1 VKDKGG
7 GWTGPAFIFTAEQE
21 NEIRRAFGDSFP
33 EAGISAFLRS
43 MTGIM
48 TKVANDRKELKADPR
63 PARARAEKVAALLTK
78 AASEIGKMTETER
91 DIFSLANWIDPV
103 ALGDLAAT
111 LEKAATGFRKAAD
124 GHALQ
129 RGEKVAGSEA
139 ASMFVAAQAAV
150 AWREIFGIEP
160 VDHDKA
166 DFVTVLDAIFDAA
179 GLPALG
185 AEAIR
190 TAIEGPPKKR
200 K

>member
-1 VKDKGG
+1 MKDKGG

-43 MTGIM
+43 VAGAL
-48 TKVANDRKELKADPR
+48 TKVANDRKELKTDPR
-63 PARARAEKVAALLTK
+63 AARARAEKVAALL
-78 AASEIGKMTETER
+78 SEGVAEISRMTETER
-91 DIFSLANWIDPV
+91 DVFSLANWSDPV
-103 ALGDLAAT
+103 ALEDLAAT

-129 RGEKVAGSEA
+129 RGEKVAGPEA

-150 AWREIFGIEP
+150 AWRESFAIEP

-166 DFVTVLDAIFDAA
+166 DFVTVLDTILDAA

-185 AEAIR
+185 SDAIR
-190 TAIEGPPKKR
+190 TAIQGPPKKR